1 MGGGRS
7 GGGVERVNSEK
18 AREQLA
24 ARKQTIKDSKLSN
37 LPSVGGAL
45 SQAMGEFSIAQQE
58 KGLEEGGYAV
68 AVPGTSFAPQG
79 QAYTEAPGMRSSA
92 KLASKGF
99 KVGKTM
105 ERSGTKTSVPTRPGM
120 MPMTAFS
127 ESQFVN
133 VPSGSIGK
141 ISATK
146 PPKGSGEGYV
156 GDVAGVVKE
165 GELFGQKTKTFTG
178 KTGYSPSGEKI
189 DEPKGGGGQEQTLVA
204 QAEAEEAAPESTM
217 AMLPGETPSQYR
229 RRVRRYGGGTIV
241 EGGGVLY
248 K

>member
-24 ARKQTIKDSKLSN
+24 ARKQAIKDSPLSKT
-37 LPSVGGAL
+37 PGIGGAL
-45 SQAMGEFSIAQQE
+45 SQAMGEFSISQQE
-58 KGLEEGGYAV
+58 KGLEQGGYAV

-79 QAYTEAPGMRSSA
+79 QAYTEAPGMKSSR
-92 KLASKGF
+92 KLGSQRFAVGTTGKNGDAPAPKKG
-99 KVGKTM
+99 
-105 ERSGTKTSVPTRPGM
+105 S
-120 MPMTAFS
+120 A
-127 ESQFVN
+127 
-133 VPSGSIGK
+133 GSIGQY
-141 ISATK
+141 SAFK
-146 PPKGSGEGYV
+146 EGSQTGMGYV

-165 GELFGQKTKTFTG
+165 GELFGKKTKTFTG
-178 KTGYSPSGEKI
+178 KTGYSPSGEKL
-189 DEPKGGGGQEQTLVA
+189 DEPKGGGGHEQTLVA

-217 AMLPGETPSQYR
+217 AMLPGETTSQYR
-229 RRVRRYGGGTIV
+229 RRVRRFGGGTIV

>member
-1 MGGGRS
+1 MGGGS
-7 GGGVERVNSEK
+7 GSGGGGVERVATK
-18 AREQLA
+18 AAKTQIAAKQKSMSKSVVGNIPGMASLA
-24 ARKQTIKDSKLSN
+24 GNYS
-37 LPSVGGAL
+37 L
-45 SQAMGEFSIAQQE
+45 SQQQ
-58 KGLEEGGYAV
+58 KGLDDGGYAV

-79 QAYTEAPGMRSSA
+79 QAYTEAPGMKSSPE
-92 KLASKGF
+92 LAAQTGL
-99 KVGKTM
+99 
-105 ERSGTKTSVPTRPGM
+105 
-120 MPMTAFS
+120 A
-127 ESQFVN
+127 
-133 VPSGSIGK
+133 GSIGQY
-141 ISATK
+141 SATK
-146 PPKGSGEGYV
+146 PTGPSRFGYV

-217 AMLPGETPSQYR
+217 AMLPGETTSQYR
-229 RRVRRYGGGTIV
+229 RRVRRFGGGTIV

>member
-24 ARKQTIKDSKLSN
+24 ARKQAIKDSPLSKT
-37 LPSVGGAL
+37 PVIGGAL

-79 QAYTEAPGMRSSA
+79 QAYTEAPGMRSSRE
-92 KLASKGF
+92 LASQRFAVGTTGKDGGAPAPKKG
-99 KVGKTM
+99 
-105 ERSGTKTSVPTRPGM
+105 P
-120 MPMTAFS
+120 A
-127 ESQFVN
+127 
-133 VPSGSIGK
+133 GSIGQY
-141 ISATK
+141 SAFK
-146 PPKGSGEGYV
+146 KGSQTGMGYV

-165 GELFGQKTKTFTG
+165 GEFLGQKTKTFTG

-229 RRVRRYGGGTIV
+229 RRVRRFGGGTIV

>member
-1 MGGGRS
+1 MGGGGANS
-7 GGGVERVNSEK
+7 SGGVERVNSEK
-18 AREQLA
+18 ARQQLA
-24 ARKQTIKDSKLSN
+24 ARKQAIKDSPLSKTPG
-37 LPSVGGAL
+37 LGGAL

-79 QAYTEAPGMRSSA
+79 QAYTEAPGMKSSRE
-92 KLASKGF
+92 LASKTG
-99 KVGKTM
+99 
-105 ERSGTKTSVPTRPGM
+105 S
-120 MPMTAFS
+120 A
-127 ESQFVN
+127 
-133 VPSGSIGK
+133 GSIGQY
-141 ISATK
+141 SAFK
-146 PPKGSGEGYV
+146 KGSQTGMGYV

-204 QAEAEEAAPESTM
+204 QAEAEEAAPESAM

-229 RRVRRYGGGTIV
+229 RRVRRFGGGTIV

>member
-24 ARKQTIKDSKLSN
+24 ARKQAIKDSKLSKT
-37 LPSVGGAL
+37 PGIGGAL

-79 QAYTEAPGMRSSA
+79 QAYTEAPGMQSDAEKASMG
-92 KLASKGF
+92 LAVGSGF
-99 KVGKTM
+99 GK
-105 ERSGTKTSVPTRPGM
+105 
-120 MPMTAFS
+120 MTAS
-127 ESQFVN
+127 R
-133 VPSGSIGK
+133 PSGSIGK

-165 GELFGQKTKTFTG
+165 GEFLGQKTKTFTG

-204 QAEAEEAAPESTM
+204 QAEAEEAAPESAM

-229 RRVRRYGGGTIV
+229 RRVRRFGGGTIV

>member
-178 KTGYSPSGEKI
+178 KTGYSPSGE
-189 DEPKGGGGQEQTLVA
+189 
-204 QAEAEEAAPESTM
+204 
-217 AMLPGETPSQYR
+217 
-229 RRVRRYGGGTIV
+229 
-241 EGGGVLY
+241 
-248 K
+248 

>member
-24 ARKQTIKDSKLSN
+24 ARKQTIKDSKLSKM
-37 LPSVGGAL
+37 PGVGGAL

-58 KGLEEGGYAV
+58 KSLEEGGYAV

-79 QAYTEAPGMRSSA
+79 QAYTEAPGMKSSRKMGGERFA
-92 KLASKGF
+92 VGSQGKPSKEG
-99 KVGKTM
+99 
-105 ERSGTKTSVPTRPGM
+105 P
-120 MPMTAFS
+120 A
-127 ESQFVN
+127 
-133 VPSGSIGK
+133 GSIGQY
-141 ISATK
+141 SAFK
-146 PPKGSGEGYV
+146 KGSQTGMGYV

-229 RRVRRYGGGTIV
+229 RRVRRFGGGTIV

>member
-24 ARKQTIKDSKLSN
+24 ARKQAIKDNKLSKI
-37 LPSVGGAL
+37 PGIGGVF

-58 KGLEEGGYAV
+58 KSLEEGGYAV
-68 AVPGTSFAPQG
+68 AVPGTSFEAQG
-79 QAYTEAPGMRSSA
+79 QRY
-92 KLASKGF
+92 
-99 KVGKTM
+99 
-105 ERSGTKTSVPTRPGM
+105 
-120 MPMTAFS
+120 S
-127 ESQFVN
+127 EQAGQTPEKFQSR
-133 VPSGSIGK
+133 

-165 GELFGQKTKTFTG
+165 GEFLGQKTKTFTG

-204 QAEAEEAAPESTM
+204 QAEAEAEEAAPESTM

-229 RRVRRYGGGTIV
+229 RRVRRFGGGTIV

>member
-1 MGGGRS
+1 MGGGGANS

-18 AREQLA
+18 ARQQLA
-24 ARKQTIKDSKLSN
+24 ARKQAIKDSPLSKT
-37 LPSVGGAL
+37 PGIGGAL
-45 SQAMGEFSIAQQE
+45 SQAMGEFNISQQE
-58 KGLEEGGYAV
+58 KGLEQGGYAV
-68 AVPGTSFAPQG
+68 AVPGTSFEAQG
-79 QAYTEAPGMRSSA
+79 QRY
-92 KLASKGF
+92 
-99 KVGKTM
+99 
-105 ERSGTKTSVPTRPGM
+105 
-120 MPMTAFS
+120 S
-127 ESQFVN
+127 EQAGQTPEKFQSR
-133 VPSGSIGK
+133 

-146 PPKGSGEGYV
+146 PAKGSGQGYV

-204 QAEAEEAAPESTM
+204 QAEAEEAAPESAM

-229 RRVRRYGGGTIV
+229 RRVRRFGGGTIV

>member
-79 QAYTEAPGMRSSA
+79 QAYTEAPGMKSSR
-92 KLASKGF
+92 KYASKGF
-99 KVGKTM
+99 KVGQTM
-105 ERSGTKTSVPTRPGM
+105 DKEGTKTSVSLGAGYAPA
-120 MPMTAFS
+120 TATAK
-127 ESQFVN
+127 SQFVN
-133 VPSGSIGK
+133 VPSGSIGQYSPFK
-141 ISATK
+141 T
-146 PPKGSGEGYV
+146 GSQTGMGYV

-165 GELFGQKTKTFTG
+165 GEFLGQKTKTFTG

-189 DEPKGGGGQEQTLVA
+189 DEPKGGGRQEQTLVA

-229 RRVRRYGGGTIV
+229 RRVRRFGGGTIV